1 MATDAA
7 HQKSL
12 IRYAILMT
20 AFTAI
25 VLWAAYTVR
34 TILLL
39 LYISGLFAI
48 GFSPIIRL
56 IEKQKLLPVVRT
68 RFPRWLAILVL
79 YLVIIGAIVG
89 VGMIVIPPIVEQAQ
103 QLWTQK
109 DELFL
114 RAQQFLIDRGVLS
127 EPLTLEQLIARA
139 PLDQGGEAV
148 GTVFGAVV
156 GVIGGVF
163 GFLTI
168 LIVTFYILVEANRLR
183 DLMLHLFP
191 REKRPRVA
199 AASREI
205 VGKVSAWLGGQ
216 LMLGAIIGITSAI
229 GLWLLGIPFFY
240 VLALISGVGEMIP
253 IVGPILAAI
262 PAVAVAATVS
272 FKKVLLV
279 IVFFIVQQQF
289 ENHVLV
295 PKVMERQ
302 VGVSAVF
309 VIVSLLIGANLLG
322 IVGAILAVPTAAILQ
337 VVFAEVWKEPGDP
350 S

>member
-1 MATDAA
+1 M
-7 HQKSL
+7 
-12 IRYAILMT
+12 
-20 AFTAI
+20 
-25 VLWAAYTVR
+25 
-34 TILLL
+34 
-39 LYISGLFAI
+39 
-48 GFSPIIRL
+48 
-56 IEKQKLLPVVRT
+56 
-68 RFPRWLAILVL
+68 LVF
-79 YLVIIGAIVG
+79 
-89 VGMIVIPPIVEQAQ
+89 PPIAEQAQ
-103 QLWTQK
+103 QLWSEK

-114 RAQQFLIDRGVLS
+114 RGQQFLIDRGVLS

-139 PLDQGGEAV
+139 PLAQGGEAV

-156 GVIGGVF
+156 GVLGGVF

-183 DLMLHLFP
+183 DVMLHLFP

-302 VGVSAVF
+302 VGVSAVT
-309 VIVSLLIGANLLG
+309 VIVALLIGGNLLRHRRRH
-322 IVGAILAVPTAAILQ
+322 
-337 VVFAEVWKEPGDP
+337 PGGPDRRHSP
-350 S
+350 GRVCRDLESEQSDAR

>member
-1 MATDAA
+1 MAGDAA
-7 HQKSL
+7 HHKSL
-12 IRYAILMT
+12 IRYAIFMT
-20 AFTAI
+20 ALTAT
-25 VLWAAYTVR
+25 VLWAAYTAR

-79 YLVIIGAIVG
+79 YLVIIGVLIG
-89 VGMIVIPPIVEQAQ
+89 VGMLVVPPIVDQSQ
-103 QLWTQK
+103 QLWAQK
-109 DELFL
+109 DELFP
-114 RAQQFLIDRGVLS
+114 RAQQFLIDRGILN

-139 PLDQGGEAV
+139 PLEKGGEAV

-156 GVIGGVF
+156 GVLGGVF

-183 DLMLHLFP
+183 DLLLHLFP

-205 VGKVSAWLGGQ
+205 VAKVSAWLGGQ
-216 LMLGAIIGITSAI
+216 LMLGAIIGVTSAI
-229 GLWLLGIPFFY
+229 GLWLLGVPFFY
-240 VLALISGVGEMIP
+240 VLALISGIGEMIP
-253 IVGPILAAI
+253 IVGPILSAI
-262 PAVAVAATVS
+262 PAVGVAATVS
-272 FKKVLLV
+272 FKKALLV
-279 IVFFIVQQQF
+279 IIFFVVQQQF

-309 VIVSLLIGANLLG
+309 VIVSLLIGANLFG

-337 VVFAEVWKEPGDP
+337 VVFTEISKQP
-350 S
+350 SDES